1 MTASA
6 AVPGR
11 SLLLPVRAILV
22 GLLSLAGGRLTPT
35 GALETSMPP
44 LLFCIAFGLSVD
56 YELLLLSRVK
66 EHHTAHGDNRA
77 AGVFGVAHTG
87 RLVTA
92 SALVVA
98 ISMGAIVFS
107 GITSLKVLGF
117 GPRPGR
123 TADQPNAAS
132 MSAS

>member
-1 MTASA
+1 M
-6 AVPGR
+6 
-11 SLLLPVRAILV
+11 
-22 GLLSLAGGRLTPT
+22 TPT

-44 LLFCIAFGLSVD
+44 LLFS
-56 YELLLLSRVK
+56 
-66 EHHTAHGDNRA
+66 TAHGDNRA
-77 AGVFGVAHTG
+77 AVVFGVAHTG

-98 ISMGAIVFS
+98 ISMGALVFS
-107 GITSLKVLGF
+107 GITSLKALGF

-123 TADQPNAAS
+123 TADRPNAAS